1 MGSTKVRNSLLSKK
15 LKRTETRLLIIDD
28 NQLRYN
34 QILNLLLGNDYQV
47 QALLL
52 DDLKSFEKQ
61 LNMPWDAIIFGR
73 AYDLKI
79 EQTLSLI
86 QASEQPH
93 LPVLLLQ
100 PEDYQ
105 PQQYQAYIHKGIY
118 DVVPLEPLDYFYITL
133 IRTLSYSHLLQTEQ
147 RLTSELETIHSH
159 TQTLVNNSHKAVA
172 LFQEGMHVKA
182 NTEYLNLFG
191 FKQEE
196 EIIGLPILDVLQ
208 PNDLNIFKQR
218 FKKISLGQFDQARF
232 EIQSQHA
239 AISGNNALKLE
250 FIPSQEEDAVQLTI
264 DYQLDLQT
272 PANTVF
278 SEKSYGLI
286 TPWQQINRQLSTH
299 PAQANA
305 LVLFRLSQCPERVF
319 QLDWQTP
326 GQYFNQLQSFLK
338 EQAQMPIFN
347 LELGAYLGVLQAE
360 NSTVL
365 NSQLASLQS
374 LQKEHLLPINE
385 LNYSIQFKLSYAQI
399 TEPLDE
405 ASFAKLLDQTN
416 QQELPKA
423 KSEIELVPTI
433 DIISPETTSSSIS
446 LDLSLQNVDAP
457 VQSSL
462 LQQLKQQLARG
473 EIHLKYQ
480 QIYDK
485 HDQETHNYEVTSGF
499 IADEQ
504 WHDLNDLAT
513 LKDDSELSIQLDRW
527 ILVEAS
533 KQLHN
538 FITQYPK
545 AKLIINLNIDIL
557 LKDKSFPELISKL
570 LTIIGSKQ
578 ESPLVL
584 QFSEQAIQ
592 PHLAIVQQQIARLRQ
607 HGAEISIRDFTSSIY
622 SESILQQLDVQYL
635 KLQSKKTELLN
646 SDVGLAQLQEKVL
659 NYLTVK
665 PIGILLADLDDMNLF
680 ANAWNVEARFLQG
693 RYFQKKLDRLT
704 DVQDQ

>member
-61 LNMPWDAIIFGR
+61 LNTPWDAIIFGR

-86 QASEQPH
+86 QASEQPN
-93 LPVLLLQ
+93 LPVLLLK

-105 PQQYQAYIHKGIY
+105 PQQYQAYIQKGIY
-118 DVVPLEPLDYFYITL
+118 DVVPLELLDYFYITL

-147 RLTSELETIHSH
+147 RLINELETIHSH

-191 FKQEE
+191 FKQED

-208 PNDLNIFKQR
+208 PNDLNVFKQR

-264 DYQLDLQT
+264 DYQLDLAT

-278 SEKSYGLI
+278 AEKSYGVQ
-286 TPWQQINRQLSTH
+286 TAWQQINRHLSTY

-305 LVLFRLSQCPERVF
+305 LILFKLNQCPERVF
-319 QLDWQTP
+319 QQDWQTP
-326 GQYFNQLQSFLK
+326 AQYFNQLQSFLK
-338 EQAQMPIFN
+338 EHAQMPIFN
-347 LELGAYLGVLQAE
+347 IELGAYVGVLQAE
-360 NSTVL
+360 NSSVL

-374 LQKEHLLPINE
+374 LEKEHLLTIDE
-385 LNYSIQFKLSYAQI
+385 LNYSVQFKLSYAEI
-399 TEPLDE
+399 SEPLNE
-405 ASFAKLLDQTN
+405 ASFTQLLDRTSL
-416 QQELPKA
+416 QELPKA
-423 KSEIELVPTI
+423 KSEIELAPTI
-433 DIISPETTSSSIS
+433 DIVTPELANSPIS
-446 LDLSLQNVDAP
+446 LDLSLQHVDAP
-457 VQSSL
+457 LQSSV
-462 LQQLKQQLARG
+462 LQQLKQQLARS

-499 IADEQ
+499 ISDEQ
-504 WHDLNDLAT
+504 WYDINDLAE
-513 LKDDSELSIQLDRW
+513 LREDSELAIQLDRW
-527 ILVEAS
+527 ILVEAC

-557 LKDKSFPELISKL
+557 LKDKTFPELISKL
-570 LTIIGSKQ
+570 LTIIGSKL
-578 ESPLVL
+578 ENPLVL
-584 QFSEQAIQ
+584 QFSEQAVQ
-592 PHLAIVQQQIARLRQ
+592 PHLAIAQQHIARLRQ
-607 HGAEISIRDFTSSIY
+607 HGAEISIRDFSSSIY

-646 SDVGLAQLQEKVL
+646 SDDGLTRLQEKVL

-665 PIGILLADLDDMNLF
+665 PVGILLSDLDDMNLF

-693 RYFQKKLDRLT
+693 QYFQKKLDRLT

>member
-61 LNMPWDAIIFGR
+61 LNTPWDAIIFGR

-86 QASEQPH
+86 QASEQPN

-105 PQQYQAYIHKGIY
+105 PQQYQAYIQKGIY

-133 IRTLSYSHLLQTEQ
+133 IRTLSYSQLLQTEQ
-147 RLTSELETIHSH
+147 RLTNELETIHSH

-191 FKQEE
+191 FKQED

-208 PNDLNIFKQR
+208 PNDLNVFKQR

-232 EIQSQHA
+232 EIQSQHS

-264 DYQLDLQT
+264 DYQLDLAT
-272 PANTVF
+272 PANTLF
-278 SEKSYGLI
+278 SEKSDGVQ
-286 TPWQQINRQLSTH
+286 TAWQQINRHLSTY

-305 LVLFRLSQCPERVF
+305 LILFRLNQCPERVF
-319 QLDWQTP
+319 QQDWQTP
-326 GQYFNQLQSFLK
+326 AQYFNQLQSFLK
-338 EQAQMPIFN
+338 EHAQMPIFN
-347 LELGAYLGVLQAE
+347 IELGAYVGVLQAE
-360 NSTVL
+360 NSSVL
-365 NSQLASLQS
+365 NSQLVSLQS
-374 LQKEHLLPINE
+374 LQKEHLLKINE
-385 LNYSIQFKLSYAQI
+385 LNYSVQFKLSYVPI
-399 TEPLDE
+399 TEPLNED
-405 ASFAKLLDQTN
+405 SFTKLLDQTH

-423 KSEIELVPTI
+423 KSEIELAPTI
-433 DIISPETTSSSIS
+433 DIVTAEPANSPIS
-446 LDLSLQNVDAP
+446 LDLSLQHVDAP
-457 VQSSL
+457 LQSSV
-462 LQQLKQQLARG
+462 LQQLRHQLARS

-499 IADEQ
+499 ISDEQ
-504 WHDLNDLAT
+504 WYDINDLAE
-513 LKDDSELSIQLDRW
+513 LREDSELSIQLDRW
-527 ILVEAS
+527 ILVEAC

-570 LTIIGSKQ
+570 LTIIGSKL

-592 PHLAIVQQQIARLRQ
+592 PHLAIAQQHITRLRQ
-607 HGAEISIRDFTSSIY
+607 HGAEISIRDFSSSMY
-622 SESILQQLDVQYL
+622 SESILQQIDVQYL

-646 SDVGLAQLQEKVL
+646 SDDGLVRLQEEVL

-665 PIGILLADLDDMNLF
+665 PVGILLSELNDMNSF

-693 RYFQKKLDRLT
+693 QYFQKKLDRLT

>member
-61 LNMPWDAIIFGR
+61 LNTPWDAIIFGR

-86 QASEQPH
+86 QASEQPN

-105 PQQYQAYIHKGIY
+105 PQQYQAYIQKGIY

-133 IRTLSYSHLLQTEQ
+133 IRTLSYSQLLQTEQ
-147 RLTSELETIHSH
+147 RLTNELETIHSH

-191 FKQEE
+191 FKQED

-208 PNDLNIFKQR
+208 PNDLNVFKQR

-232 EIQSQHA
+232 EIQSQHS

-264 DYQLDLQT
+264 DYQLDLAT
-272 PANTVF
+272 PANTLF
-278 SEKSYGLI
+278 SEKSDGVQ
-286 TPWQQINRQLSTH
+286 TAWQQINRHLSTY

-305 LVLFRLSQCPERVF
+305 LILFRLNQCPERVF
-319 QLDWQTP
+319 QQDWQTP
-326 GQYFNQLQSFLK
+326 AQYFNQLQSFLK
-338 EQAQMPIFN
+338 EHAQIPIFN
-347 LELGAYLGVLQAE
+347 IELGAYVGVLQAE
-360 NSTVL
+360 NSNVL
-365 NSQLASLQS
+365 NSQLVSLQS
-374 LQKEHLLPINE
+374 LQKEHLLKINE
-385 LNYSIQFKLSYAQI
+385 LNYSVQFKLSYAPI
-399 TEPLDE
+399 TEPLNED
-405 ASFAKLLDQTN
+405 SFTKLLDQTH

-423 KSEIELVPTI
+423 KSEIELAPTI
-433 DIISPETTSSSIS
+433 DIVAAEPASSPIS
-446 LDLSLQNVDAP
+446 LDLSLQHVDAP
-457 VQSSL
+457 LQSSV
-462 LQQLKQQLARG
+462 LQQLKQQLARS

-499 IADEQ
+499 ISDEQ
-504 WHDLNDLAT
+504 WYDINDLAE
-513 LKDDSELSIQLDRW
+513 LREDSELSIQLDRW
-527 ILVEAS
+527 ILVEAC

-570 LTIIGSKQ
+570 LTIIGSKL

-592 PHLAIVQQQIARLRQ
+592 PHLAIAQQHIARLRQ
-607 HGAEISIRDFTSSIY
+607 HGAEVSIRDFSSSMY

-646 SDVGLAQLQEKVL
+646 SDDGLTRLQEKVL

-665 PIGILLADLDDMNLF
+665 PVGILLSELNEMNSF

-693 RYFQKKLDRLT
+693 QYFQKKLDRLT

>member
-61 LNMPWDAIIFGR
+61 LNTPWDAIIFGR

-105 PQQYQAYIHKGIY
+105 PQQYQTYIHKGIY

-305 LVLFRLSQCPERVF
+305 LVLFRLSQCPERIF

-347 LELGAYLGVLQAE
+347 LELGAYVGVLQAE

-405 ASFAKLLDQTN
+405 ASFAKLLDQTS

-513 LKDDSELSIQLDRW
+513 LRDDSELSIQLDRW

-533 KQLHN
+533 KQLH
-538 FITQYPK
+538 
-545 AKLIINLNIDIL
+545 
-557 LKDKSFPELISKL
+557 
-570 LTIIGSKQ
+570 
-578 ESPLVL
+578 
-584 QFSEQAIQ
+584 
-592 PHLAIVQQQIARLRQ
+592 
-607 HGAEISIRDFTSSIY
+607 
-622 SESILQQLDVQYL
+622 
-635 KLQSKKTELLN
+635 
-646 SDVGLAQLQEKVL
+646 
-659 NYLTVK
+659 
-665 PIGILLADLDDMNLF
+665 
-680 ANAWNVEARFLQG
+680 
-693 RYFQKKLDRLT
+693 
-704 DVQDQ
+704 

>member
-1 MGSTKVRNSLLSKK
+1 MRNSLLSKK

-61 LNMPWDAIIFGR
+61 LNTPWDAIIFGR

-86 QASEQPH
+86 QASEQPN

-105 PQQYQAYIHKGIY
+105 PQQYQTYIQKGIY

-147 RLTSELETIHSH
+147 RLTNELETIHSH

-191 FKQEE
+191 FKQED
-196 EIIGLPILDVLQ
+196 EILGLPILDVLQ
-208 PNDLNIFKQR
+208 PDDLNVFKQR

-239 AISGNNALKLE
+239 AIAGNNALKLE

-264 DYQLDLQT
+264 DYQLDLKT
-272 PANTVF
+272 PANTLF
-278 SEKSYGLI
+278 SEKSYGVQ
-286 TPWQQINRQLSTH
+286 TPWQQINRQLSTY
-299 PAQANA
+299 PAQVNA
-305 LVLFRLSQCPERVF
+305 LILFKLNQCPERVF
-319 QLDWQTP
+319 QQDWQTP
-326 GQYFNQLQSFLK
+326 AQYFNQLQSFLK
-338 EQAQMPIFN
+338 EHAQMPIFN
-347 LELGAYLGVLQAE
+347 IELGAYVGVLQAE

-365 NSQLASLQS
+365 NSQLTSLQS
-374 LQKEHLLPINE
+374 LQKEHLLKINE
-385 LNYSIQFKLSYAQI
+385 LNYSIQFKLSYAPI
-399 TEPLDE
+399 TEPLNED
-405 ASFAKLLDQTN
+405 SFTSLLAQTS

-423 KSEIELVPTI
+423 QAEIELAPTI
-433 DIISPETTSSSIS
+433 ETIAPEPVKTSIS
-446 LDLSLQNVDAP
+446 LDLSLEQVDTP
-457 VQSSL
+457 LQSSL
-462 LQQLKQQLARG
+462 LQQLKQQLARS

-499 IADEQ
+499 ISDEQ
-504 WHDLNDLAT
+504 WYDINDLAE
-513 LKDDSELSIQLDRW
+513 LREDSELSIQLDRW
-527 ILVEAS
+527 ILVEAC

-570 LTIIGSKQ
+570 LTIIGSKL

-592 PHLAIVQQQIARLRQ
+592 PHLAIAQQHITRLRQ
-607 HGAEISIRDFTSSIY
+607 YGAEISIRDFSSSMY
-622 SESILQQLDVQYL
+622 SESILQQLDIQYL

-646 SDVGLAQLQEKVL
+646 SDDGLARLQEKVL

-665 PIGILLADLDDMNLF
+665 PVGILLSELNDMNSF

-693 RYFQKKLDRLT
+693 QYFQKKLDRLT

>member
-61 LNMPWDAIIFGR
+61 LNTPWDAIIFGR

-86 QASEQPH
+86 QASEQPN

-105 PQQYQAYIHKGIY
+105 PQQYQAYIQKGIY
-118 DVVPLEPLDYFYITL
+118 DVVSLEPLDYFYITL

-147 RLTSELETIHSH
+147 RLTNELETIHSH

-191 FKQEE
+191 FKQED

-208 PNDLNIFKQR
+208 PNDLNVFKQR

-239 AISGNNALKLE
+239 AIAGNNALKLE

-264 DYQLDLQT
+264 DYQLDLKT
-272 PANTVF
+272 PANTLF
-278 SEKSYGLI
+278 SEKSYGVQ
-286 TPWQQINRQLSTH
+286 TPWQQINRQLSTY

-305 LVLFRLSQCPERVF
+305 LILFKLNQCPERVF
-319 QLDWQTP
+319 QQDWQTP
-326 GQYFNQLQSFLK
+326 AQYFNQLHSFLK
-338 EQAQMPIFN
+338 EHAQMPIFN
-347 LELGAYLGVLQAE
+347 IELGAYVGVLQAE

-365 NSQLASLQS
+365 NSQLTSLQS
-374 LQKEHLLPINE
+374 LQKEHLLKINE
-385 LNYSIQFKLSYAQI
+385 LNYSIQFKLSYAPI
-399 TEPLDE
+399 TEPLNED
-405 ASFAKLLDQTN
+405 SFTSLLDQTS
-416 QQELPKA
+416 QQALPKA
-423 KSEIELVPTI
+423 QAEIELAPTV
-433 DIISPETTSSSIS
+433 DIIAPEPVKSSIS
-446 LDLSLQNVDAP
+446 LDLSLEQVDAP
-457 VQSSL
+457 LQSSL
-462 LQQLKQQLARG
+462 LQQLKQQLARS

-499 IADEQ
+499 ISDDQ
-504 WHDLNDLAT
+504 WYDINDLAD
-513 LKDDSELSIQLDRW
+513 LREDSELSIQLDRW
-527 ILVEAS
+527 ILVEAC

-570 LTIIGSKQ
+570 LTIIGSKL
-578 ESPLVL
+578 ESP
-584 QFSEQAIQ
+584 
-592 PHLAIVQQQIARLRQ
+592 
-607 HGAEISIRDFTSSIY
+607 
-622 SESILQQLDVQYL
+622 
-635 KLQSKKTELLN
+635 
-646 SDVGLAQLQEKVL
+646 
-659 NYLTVK
+659 
-665 PIGILLADLDDMNLF
+665 
-680 ANAWNVEARFLQG
+680 
-693 RYFQKKLDRLT
+693 
-704 DVQDQ
+704 

>member
-1 MGSTKVRNSLLSKK
+1 MRNSLLSKK

-61 LNMPWDAIIFGR
+61 LNTPWDAIIFGR

-105 PQQYQAYIHKGIY
+105 PQQYQTYIHKGIY

-264 DYQLDLQT
+264 DYQPDLQT

-286 TPWQQINRQLSTH
+286 TPWQQINRQLSSH

-347 LELGAYLGVLQAE
+347 LELGAYIGVLQAE

-374 LQKEHLLPINE
+374 LQKEYLLPINE

-399 TEPLDE
+399 TEPLNE
-405 ASFAKLLDQTN
+405 ASFAKLLDQTS

-423 KSEIELVPTI
+423 KSEIELAPTI
-433 DIISPETTSSSIS
+433 NFISSIS

-462 LQQLKQQLARG
+462 LQQLKQQLALG

-504 WHDLNDLAT
+504 WHDLNDLAA
-513 LKDDSELSIQLDRW
+513 LRDDSELSIQLDRW

-584 QFSEQAIQ
+584 QFPEQAIQ

-646 SDVGLAQLQEKVL
+646 SDAGLAQLQEKVL

-665 PIGILLADLDDMNLF
+665 PVGILLADLNDMNLF

-693 RYFQKKLDRLT
+693 RYFQNKLDRLT

>member
-61 LNMPWDAIIFGR
+61 LNTPWDAIIFGR
-73 AYDLKI
+73 AYDLKF

-86 QASEQPH
+86 QASEQPN

-105 PQQYQAYIHKGIY
+105 PQQYQAYIQKGIY

-133 IRTLSYSHLLQTEQ
+133 IRTLSYSQLLQTEQ
-147 RLTSELETIHSH
+147 RLTNELETIHSH

-191 FKQEE
+191 FKEE
-196 EIIGLPILDVLQ
+196 DEIIGLPILDVLQ
-208 PNDLNIFKQR
+208 PNDLNVFKQR

-232 EIQSQHA
+232 EIQSQHT

-264 DYQLDLQT
+264 DYQLDLT
-272 PANTVF
+272 TSANTLF
-278 SEKSYGLI
+278 SEKSDGVQ
-286 TPWQQINRQLSTH
+286 TAWQQINRHLSTY

-305 LVLFRLSQCPERVF
+305 LILFRLNQCPERVF
-319 QLDWQTP
+319 QQDWQTP
-326 GQYFNQLQSFLK
+326 AQYFNQLQSFLK
-338 EQAQMPIFN
+338 EHAQMPIFN
-347 LELGAYLGVLQAE
+347 IELGAYVGVLQAE
-360 NSTVL
+360 NSSVL
-365 NSQLASLQS
+365 NSQLVSLQS
-374 LQKEHLLPINE
+374 LQKEHLLKINE
-385 LNYSIQFKLSYAQI
+385 LNYSVQFKLSYVPI
-399 TEPLDE
+399 TEPLNED
-405 ASFAKLLDQTN
+405 SFTKLLDQTH
-416 QQELPKA
+416 QQELPQA
-423 KSEIELVPTI
+423 KSEIELAPTI
-433 DIISPETTSSSIS
+433 DIVAAEPASSPIS
-446 LDLSLQNVDAP
+446 LDLSLQHVDAP
-457 VQSSL
+457 LQSSV
-462 LQQLKQQLARG
+462 LQQLKQQLARS

-499 IADEQ
+499 ISDEQ
-504 WHDLNDLAT
+504 WYDINDLAE
-513 LKDDSELSIQLDRW
+513 LREDSELSIQLDRW
-527 ILVEAS
+527 ILVEAC

-557 LKDKSFPELISKL
+557 LKDKTFPELISKL
-570 LTIIGSKQ
+570 LTIIGSKL

-592 PHLAIVQQQIARLRQ
+592 PHLAIAQQHITRLRQ
-607 HGAEISIRDFTSSIY
+607 HGAEISIRDFSSSMY
-622 SESILQQLDVQYL
+622 NESILQQLDVQYL

-646 SDVGLAQLQEKVL
+646 SDDGLVRLQEKVL

-665 PIGILLADLDDMNLF
+665 PVGILLSELNDMNSF

-693 RYFQKKLDRLT
+693 QYFQKKLDRLT

>member
-1 MGSTKVRNSLLSKK
+1 MRNSLLSKK

-61 LNMPWDAIIFGR
+61 LNTPWDAIIFGR

-86 QASEQPH
+86 QASEQPN

-105 PQQYQAYIHKGIY
+105 PQQYQAYIQKGIY

-147 RLTSELETIHSH
+147 RLTNELETIHSH

-191 FKQEE
+191 FKQED

-208 PNDLNIFKQR
+208 PDDLNVFKQR

-239 AISGNNALKLE
+239 AIAGNNALKLE

-264 DYQLDLQT
+264 DYQLDLKT
-272 PANTVF
+272 PANTLF
-278 SEKSYGLI
+278 AEKSYGVQ
-286 TPWQQINRQLSTH
+286 TPWQQINRQLSTY

-305 LVLFRLSQCPERVF
+305 LILFKLNQCPERVF
-319 QLDWQTP
+319 QQDWQTP
-326 GQYFNQLQSFLK
+326 AQYFNQLHSFLK
-338 EQAQMPIFN
+338 EHAQMPIFN
-347 LELGAYLGVLQAE
+347 IELGAYVGVLQAE

-365 NSQLASLQS
+365 NSQLTSLQS
-374 LQKEHLLPINE
+374 LQKEHLLKINE
-385 LNYSIQFKLSYAQI
+385 LNYSIQFKLSYAPI
-399 TEPLDE
+399 TEPLNED
-405 ASFAKLLDQTN
+405 SFSSLLAQTS

-423 KSEIELVPTI
+423 QAEIELAPTI
-433 DIISPETTSSSIS
+433 DIIAPEPVKSSIS
-446 LDLSLQNVDAP
+446 LDLSLEQVDAP
-457 VQSSL
+457 LQSSL
-462 LQQLKQQLARG
+462 LQQLKQQLARS

-499 IADEQ
+499 ISDDQ
-504 WHDLNDLAT
+504 WYDINDLT
-513 LKDDSELSIQLDRW
+513 ELREDSELSIQLDRW
-527 ILVEAS
+527 ILVEAC

-570 LTIIGSKQ
+570 LTIIGSKL

-592 PHLAIVQQQIARLRQ
+592 PHLAIAQQHIARLRQ
-607 HGAEISIRDFTSSIY
+607 HGAEISIRDFSSSMY

-646 SDVGLAQLQEKVL
+646 SDDGLTRLQEKVL

-665 PIGILLADLDDMNLF
+665 PVGILLSELNDMNSF

-693 RYFQKKLDRLT
+693 QYFQKKLDRLT

>member
-61 LNMPWDAIIFGR
+61 LNTPWDAIIFGR

-79 EQTLSLI
+79 EQTLSLV
-86 QASEQPH
+86 QASEQPN

-105 PQQYQAYIHKGIY
+105 PQQYQAYIQKGIY

-147 RLTSELETIHSH
+147 RLTNELETIHSH

-208 PNDLNIFKQR
+208 PNDLNVFKQR

-232 EIQSQHA
+232 EILSQHA
-239 AISGNNALKLE
+239 AIAGNNALKLE

-264 DYQLDLQT
+264 DYQLDLKT
-272 PANTVF
+272 PANTLF
-278 SEKSYGLI
+278 SEKSYGVN
-286 TPWQQINRQLSTH
+286 TPWQQINRQLSSY

-305 LVLFRLSQCPERVF
+305 LILFRLNQCPERVF
-319 QLDWQTP
+319 QQDWQTP
-326 GQYFNQLQSFLK
+326 AQYFNQLISFLK
-338 EQAQMPIFN
+338 EHAQMPIFN
-347 LELGAYLGVLQAE
+347 IELGAYVGILQAE

-365 NSQLASLQS
+365 NAQLASLQS
-374 LQKEHLLPINE
+374 LQKEHLLKINE
-385 LNYSIQFKLSYAQI
+385 LNYSIQFKLSYAPI
-399 TEPLDE
+399 TESLNED
-405 ASFAKLLDQTN
+405 SFAKLLNQTS

-423 KSEIELVPTI
+423 KSEIELAPTI
-433 DIISPETTSSSIS
+433 DIIAPEPVKSSIS
-446 LDLSLQNVDAP
+446 LDLSLEQVDAP
-457 VQSSL
+457 LPSSL
-462 LQQLKQQLARG
+462 IQQLKQRLARS

-499 IADEQ
+499 ISDEQ
-504 WHDLNDLAT
+504 WYDINDLT
-513 LKDDSELSIQLDRW
+513 ELREDSELSIQLDRW
-527 ILVEAS
+527 ILVEAC

-557 LKDKSFPELISKL
+557 LKDKSLPELISKL
-570 LTIIGSKQ
+570 LTIIGSKL

-584 QFSEQAIQ
+584 QFSEQAVQ
-592 PHLAIVQQQIARLRQ
+592 PHLATVQQHIARLRQ
-607 HGAEISIRDFTSSIY
+607 HGAEISIRDFNSSTY

-635 KLQSKKTELLN
+635 KLQSKETELLK
-646 SDVGLAQLQEKVL
+646 SDEGLARLQEKVL

-665 PIGILLADLDDMNLF
+665 PVGILLSDLDDMNLF
-680 ANAWNVEARFLQG
+680 ANAWNVETRFLQG

>member
-61 LNMPWDAIIFGR
+61 LNTPWDAIIFGR

-105 PQQYQAYIHKGIY
+105 PQQYQTYIHKGIY

-305 LVLFRLSQCPERVF
+305 LVLFKLSQCPERIF

-405 ASFAKLLDQTN
+405 AGFAKLLDQTN

-433 DIISPETTSSSIS
+433 DIISPEPTSSSIS

-462 LQQLKQQLARG
+462 LQQLKQQLARS

-504 WHDLNDLAT
+504 WHDLNDLAA
-513 LKDDSELSIQLDRW
+513 LRDDSELSIQLDRW

-592 PHLAIVQQQIARLRQ
+592 PHLTIVQQQIARLRQ

-646 SDVGLAQLQEKVL
+646 SDAGLAQLQEKVL

-665 PIGILLADLDDMNLF
+665 PVGILLADLNDMNLF

>member
-61 LNMPWDAIIFGR
+61 LNTPWDAIIFGR

-86 QASEQPH
+86 QASEQPN

-105 PQQYQAYIHKGIY
+105 SQQYQTYIQKGIY

-133 IRTLSYSHLLQTEQ
+133 IRTLSYSQLLQTEQ
-147 RLTSELETIHSH
+147 RLTNELETIHSH

-208 PNDLNIFKQR
+208 PNDLNVFKQR

-232 EIQSQHA
+232 EILSQHT
-239 AISGNNALKLE
+239 AIAGNNALKLE

-264 DYQLDLQT
+264 DYQLDLKT
-272 PANTVF
+272 PANTLF
-278 SEKSYGLI
+278 SEKSYGVN
-286 TPWQQINRQLSTH
+286 TPWQQINRQLSSY

-305 LVLFRLSQCPERVF
+305 LILFRLNQCPERVF
-319 QLDWQTP
+319 QQDWQTP
-326 GQYFNQLQSFLK
+326 AQYFNQLISFLK
-338 EQAQMPIFN
+338 EHAQMPIFN
-347 LELGAYLGVLQAE
+347 IELGAYVGILQAE

-365 NSQLASLQS
+365 NAQLASLQS
-374 LQKEHLLPINE
+374 LQKEHLLKINE
-385 LNYSIQFKLSYAQI
+385 LNYSIQFKLSYAPI
-399 TEPLDE
+399 TESLNED
-405 ASFAKLLDQTN
+405 SFAKLLNQTS

-423 KSEIELVPTI
+423 KSEIELAPTI
-433 DIISPETTSSSIS
+433 DIIAPEPVKSPIS
-446 LDLSLQNVDAP
+446 LDLSLEQVDAP
-457 VQSSL
+457 LPSSL
-462 LQQLKQQLARG
+462 LQQLKQRLARS

-499 IADEQ
+499 ISDDQ
-504 WHDLNDLAT
+504 WYDINDLAE
-513 LKDDSELSIQLDRW
+513 LREDSELSIQLDRW
-527 ILVEAS
+527 ILVEAC

-557 LKDKSFPELISKL
+557 LKDKSLPELISKL
-570 LTIIGSKQ
+570 LTIIGSKL

-584 QFSEQAIQ
+584 QFSEQAVQ
-592 PHLAIVQQQIARLRQ
+592 PHLATVQQHIARLRQ
-607 HGAEISIRDFTSSIY
+607 HGAEISIRDFNSSTY

-635 KLQSKKTELLN
+635 KLQSKETELLK
-646 SDVGLAQLQEKVL
+646 SDEGLARLQEKVL

-665 PIGILLADLDDMNLF
+665 PVGILLSDLDDMNLF
-680 ANAWNVEARFLQG
+680 ANAWNVETRFLQG

>member
-1 MGSTKVRNSLLSKK
+1 MRNSLLSKK

-61 LNMPWDAIIFGR
+61 LNTPWDAIIFGR

-86 QASEQPH
+86 QASEQPN

-100 PEDYQ
+100 PDDYQ
-105 PQQYQAYIHKGIY
+105 PQQYQAYIQKGIY

-147 RLTSELETIHSH
+147 RLTNELETIHSH

-191 FKQEE
+191 FKQED
-196 EIIGLPILDVLQ
+196 EILGLPILDVLQ
-208 PNDLNIFKQR
+208 PDDLNVFKQR

-239 AISGNNALKLE
+239 AIAGNNALKLE

-264 DYQLDLQT
+264 DYQLDLKT
-272 PANTVF
+272 PANTLF
-278 SEKSYGLI
+278 SEKSYGVQ
-286 TPWQQINRQLSTH
+286 TPWQQINRQLSTY
-299 PAQANA
+299 PAQVNA
-305 LVLFRLSQCPERVF
+305 LILFKLNQCPERVF
-319 QLDWQTP
+319 QQDWQTP
-326 GQYFNQLQSFLK
+326 AQYFNQLQSFLK
-338 EQAQMPIFN
+338 EHAQMPIFN
-347 LELGAYLGVLQAE
+347 IELGAYVGILQAE

-365 NSQLASLQS
+365 NSRLTSLQS
-374 LQKEHLLPINE
+374 LQKEHLLKINE
-385 LNYSIQFKLSYAQI
+385 LNYSIQFKLSYAPI
-399 TEPLDE
+399 TEPLNED
-405 ASFAKLLDQTN
+405 SFSSLLAQTN

-423 KSEIELVPTI
+423 QAEIELAPTI
-433 DIISPETTSSSIS
+433 DIIAPEPVKSSIS
-446 LDLSLQNVDAP
+446 LDLSLEQVDAP
-457 VQSSL
+457 MQSSL
-462 LQQLKQQLARG
+462 LQQLKQQLARS

-499 IADEQ
+499 ISDEQ
-504 WHDLNDLAT
+504 WHDINDLAE
-513 LKDDSELSIQLDRW
+513 LREDSELSIQLDRW
-527 ILVEAS
+527 ILVEAC

-570 LTIIGSKQ
+570 LTIIGSKL

-592 PHLAIVQQQIARLRQ
+592 PHLAIAQQHIARLRQ
-607 HGAEISIRDFTSSIY
+607 HGAEISIRDFSSSMY

-646 SDVGLAQLQEKVL
+646 SDDGLTRLQEKVL

-665 PIGILLADLDDMNLF
+665 PVGILLSDLDDMNLF
-680 ANAWNVEARFLQG
+680 ANAWNVETRFLQG
-693 RYFQKKLDRLT
+693 QYFQKKLDRLT

>member
-61 LNMPWDAIIFGR
+61 LNTPWDAIIFGR

-105 PQQYQAYIHKGIY
+105 PQQYQTYIHKGIY

-208 PNDLNIFKQR
+208 PNDLSIFKQR

-286 TPWQQINRQLSTH
+286 TPWQQINRQLSSH

-326 GQYFNQLQSFLK
+326 GQYFNQLQRFLK

-365 NSQLASLQS
+365 NSQLTSLQS

-385 LNYSIQFKLSYAQI
+385 LNYSVQFKLSYAQI

-405 ASFAKLLDQTN
+405 ASFAKLLDQTS

-423 KSEIELVPTI
+423 KSEIELAPTI
-433 DIISPETTSSSIS
+433 DIISPEPANSSIS

-513 LKDDSELSIQLDRW
+513 LRDDSELSIQLDRW

-592 PHLAIVQQQIARLRQ
+592 PHLTIVQQLIARLRQ

-622 SESILQQLDVQYL
+622 SESMLQQLDVQYL

-646 SDVGLAQLQEKVL
+646 SDAGLAQLQEKVL

-665 PIGILLADLDDMNLF
+665 PVGILLADLNDMNLF

>member
-1 MGSTKVRNSLLSKK
+1 MRNSLLSKK

-61 LNMPWDAIIFGR
+61 LNTPWDAIIFGR

-105 PQQYQAYIHKGIY
+105 PQQYQTYIHKGIY

-208 PNDLNIFKQR
+208 PHDLNIFKQR

-272 PANTVF
+272 SANTVF

-305 LVLFRLSQCPERVF
+305 LVLFRLSQCPERIF

-405 ASFAKLLDQTN
+405 ASFAKLLDQTS

-592 PHLAIVQQQIARLRQ
+592 PHLTIVQQHIARLRQ

-646 SDVGLAQLQEKVL
+646 SDAGLAQLQEKVL

-665 PIGILLADLDDMNLF
+665 PVGILLADLDDMNLF

>member
-61 LNMPWDAIIFGR
+61 LNTPWDAIIFGR

-86 QASEQPH
+86 QVSEQPN

-105 PQQYQAYIHKGIY
+105 PQQYQAYIQKGIY

-133 IRTLSYSHLLQTEQ
+133 IRTLSYSQLLQTEQ
-147 RLTSELETIHSH
+147 RLTNELETIHSH

-191 FKQEE
+191 FKLEN

-208 PNDLNIFKQR
+208 PNDLNVFKQR

-232 EIQSQHA
+232 EIQSQHS

-264 DYQLDLQT
+264 DYQLDLAT
-272 PANTVF
+272 PANTLF
-278 SEKSYGLI
+278 SEKSDGVQ
-286 TPWQQINRQLSTH
+286 TAWQQINRHLSTY
-299 PAQANA
+299 PAQANG
-305 LVLFRLSQCPERVF
+305 LILFRLNQCPERVF
-319 QLDWQTP
+319 QQDWQTP
-326 GQYFNQLQSFLK
+326 AQYFNQLQSFLK
-338 EQAQMPIFN
+338 EHAQMPIFN
-347 LELGAYLGVLQAE
+347 IELGAYVGVLQAE
-360 NSTVL
+360 NSSVL
-365 NSQLASLQS
+365 NSQLVNLQS
-374 LQKEHLLPINE
+374 LQKEHLLKINE
-385 LNYSIQFKLSYAQI
+385 LNYSVQFKLSYVPI
-399 TEPLDE
+399 TEPLNED
-405 ASFAKLLDQTN
+405 SFTKLLDQTH

-423 KSEIELVPTI
+423 KSEIELAPTI
-433 DIISPETTSSSIS
+433 DIVTAEPANSPIS
-446 LDLSLQNVDAP
+446 LDLSLQHVDAP
-457 VQSSL
+457 MQSSV
-462 LQQLKQQLARG
+462 LQQLKQQLARS

-499 IADEQ
+499 ISDQQ
-504 WHDLNDLAT
+504 WYDINDLAE
-513 LKDDSELSIQLDRW
+513 LREDGELSIQLDRW
-527 ILVEAS
+527 ILVEAC

-570 LTIIGSKQ
+570 LTIIGSKL

-592 PHLAIVQQQIARLRQ
+592 PHLAIAQQHIARLRQ
-607 HGAEISIRDFTSSIY
+607 HGAEISIRDFSSSMY

-646 SDVGLAQLQEKVL
+646 SDDGLVRLQEKVL

-665 PIGILLADLDDMNLF
+665 PVGILLSELNDMNSF

-693 RYFQKKLDRLT
+693 QYFQKKLDRLT

>member
-61 LNMPWDAIIFGR
+61 LNTPWDAIIFGR

-86 QASEQPH
+86 QASEQPN

-100 PEDYQ
+100 PDDYQ
-105 PQQYQAYIHKGIY
+105 PQQYQAYIQKGIY

-147 RLTSELETIHSH
+147 RLTNELETIHSH
-159 TQTLVNNSHKAVA
+159 TQTLVNSSHKAVA

-191 FKQEE
+191 FKQED

-208 PNDLNIFKQR
+208 PDDLNVFKQR

-239 AISGNNALKLE
+239 AIAGNNALKLE

-264 DYQLDLQT
+264 DYQLDLAT
-272 PANTVF
+272 PANTLF
-278 SEKSYGLI
+278 SEKSYGVQA
-286 TPWQQINRQLSTH
+286 PWQQINRQLSTYR
-299 PAQANA
+299 AQANA
-305 LVLFRLSQCPERVF
+305 LILFKLNQCPERVF
-319 QLDWQTP
+319 QQDWQTP
-326 GQYFNQLQSFLK
+326 AQYFNQLHSFLK
-338 EQAQMPIFN
+338 EHAQMPIFN
-347 LELGAYLGVLQAE
+347 IELGAYVGVLQAE

-365 NSQLASLQS
+365 NSQLTSLQS
-374 LQKEHLLPINE
+374 LQKEHLLKINE
-385 LNYSIQFKLSYAQI
+385 LNYSIQFKLSYAPI
-399 TEPLDE
+399 TESLNED
-405 ASFAKLLDQTN
+405 SFTSLLDQTN

-423 KSEIELVPTI
+423 QAEIELAPTI
-433 DIISPETTSSSIS
+433 DIISPEPVKPSIS
-446 LDLSLQNVDAP
+446 LDLSLEQVDAP
-457 VQSSL
+457 LQSSL
-462 LQQLKQQLARG
+462 LQQLKQQLARS

-499 IADEQ
+499 ISDEL
-504 WHDLNDLAT
+504 WHDINDLAE
-513 LKDDSELSIQLDRW
+513 LREDSELSIQLDRW
-527 ILVEAS
+527 ILVEAC

-570 LTIIGSKQ
+570 LTIIGSKL

-592 PHLAIVQQQIARLRQ
+592 PHLAIAQQHIAHLRQ
-607 HGAEISIRDFTSSIY
+607 HGAEISIRDFSSSMY

-646 SDVGLAQLQEKVL
+646 SDDGLVRLQEKVL
-659 NYLTVK
+659 NYLAVK
-665 PIGILLADLDDMNLF
+665 PVGILLSELNDMNSF
-680 ANAWNVEARFLQG
+680 ANAWNVETRFLQG
-693 RYFQKKLDRLT
+693 QYFQKKLDRLT

>member
-1 MGSTKVRNSLLSKK
+1 MRNSLLSKK

-61 LNMPWDAIIFGR
+61 LNTPWDAIIFGR

-86 QASEQPH
+86 QASEQPN

-105 PQQYQAYIHKGIY
+105 PQQYQAYIQKGIY

-133 IRTLSYSHLLQTEQ
+133 IRTLSYSQLLQTEQ
-147 RLTSELETIHSH
+147 RLANELETIHSH

-191 FKQEE
+191 FKQED

-208 PNDLNIFKQR
+208 PNDLNVFKQR
-218 FKKISLGQFDQARF
+218 FKKISLGQFDQACF

-264 DYQLDLQT
+264 DYQLDLAT
-272 PANTVF
+272 PANTLF
-278 SEKSYGLI
+278 SEKSDGVQ
-286 TPWQQINRQLSTH
+286 TAWQQINRHLSTY

-305 LVLFRLSQCPERVF
+305 LILFRLNQCPERVF
-319 QLDWQTP
+319 QQDWQTP
-326 GQYFNQLQSFLK
+326 AQYFNQLQSFLK
-338 EQAQMPIFN
+338 EHAQIPIFN
-347 LELGAYLGVLQAE
+347 LELGAYVGVLQAE
-360 NSTVL
+360 NSSVL
-365 NSQLASLQS
+365 NSQLVSLQS
-374 LQKEHLLPINE
+374 LQKEHLLKINE
-385 LNYSIQFKLSYAQI
+385 FNYSVQFKLSYAPI
-399 TEPLDE
+399 TEPLNED
-405 ASFAKLLDQTN
+405 SFTKLLDQTH

-423 KSEIELVPTI
+423 KSEIELAPTI
-433 DIISPETTSSSIS
+433 DIVAAEPASSPIS
-446 LDLSLQNVDAP
+446 LDLSLQHVDAP
-457 VQSSL
+457 LQSSV
-462 LQQLKQQLARG
+462 LQQLKQQLARS

-499 IADEQ
+499 ISDEQ
-504 WHDLNDLAT
+504 WYDINDLAE
-513 LKDDSELSIQLDRW
+513 LREDSELSIQLDRW
-527 ILVEAS
+527 ILVEAC

-570 LTIIGSKQ
+570 LTIIGSKL

-592 PHLAIVQQQIARLRQ
+592 PHLAIAQQHITRLRQ
-607 HGAEISIRDFTSSIY
+607 HGAEISIRDFSSSMY

-646 SDVGLAQLQEKVL
+646 SDDGLVRLQEKVL

-665 PIGILLADLDDMNLF
+665 PVGILLSELNDMNSF

-693 RYFQKKLDRLT
+693 QYFQKKLDRLT

>member
-61 LNMPWDAIIFGR
+61 LNTPWDAIIFGR

-305 LVLFRLSQCPERVF
+305 LVLFRLSQCPERIF

-513 LKDDSELSIQLDRW
+513 LKEDSELSIQLDRW

-592 PHLAIVQQQIARLRQ
+592 PHLTIVQQQIARLRQ

-646 SDVGLAQLQEKVL
+646 SDAGLAQLQEKVL

-665 PIGILLADLDDMNLF
+665 PVGILLADLNDMNLF

>member
-61 LNMPWDAIIFGR
+61 LNTPWDAIIFGR

-86 QASEQPH
+86 QASEQPN

-100 PEDYQ
+100 PDDYQ
-105 PQQYQAYIHKGIY
+105 PQQYQAYIQKGIY

-147 RLTSELETIHSH
+147 RLTNELETIHSH
-159 TQTLVNNSHKAVA
+159 TQTLVNSSHKAVA

-191 FKQEE
+191 FKQED

-208 PNDLNIFKQR
+208 PDDLNVFKQR

-239 AISGNNALKLE
+239 AIAGNNALKLE

-264 DYQLDLQT
+264 DYQLDLAT
-272 PANTVF
+272 PANTLF
-278 SEKSYGLI
+278 SEKSYGVQA
-286 TPWQQINRQLSTH
+286 PWQQINRQLSTYR
-299 PAQANA
+299 AQANA
-305 LVLFRLSQCPERVF
+305 LILFKLNQCPERVF
-319 QLDWQTP
+319 QQDWQTP
-326 GQYFNQLQSFLK
+326 AQYFNQLHSFLK
-338 EQAQMPIFN
+338 EHAQMPIFN
-347 LELGAYLGVLQAE
+347 IELGAYVGVLQAE

-365 NSQLASLQS
+365 NSQLTSLQS
-374 LQKEHLLPINE
+374 LQKEHLLKINE
-385 LNYSIQFKLSYAQI
+385 LNYSIQFKLSYVPI
-399 TEPLDE
+399 TEPVNED
-405 ASFAKLLDQTN
+405 SFTSLLAQTS

-423 KSEIELVPTI
+423 QAEIELAPTI
-433 DIISPETTSSSIS
+433 DIISPEPVKPSIS
-446 LDLSLQNVDAP
+446 LDLSLEQVDAP
-457 VQSSL
+457 LQSSL
-462 LQQLKQQLARG
+462 LQQLKQQLARS

-499 IADEQ
+499 ISDEQ
-504 WHDLNDLAT
+504 WYDINDLAE
-513 LKDDSELSIQLDRW
+513 LREDSELSIQLDRW
-527 ILVEAS
+527 ILVEAC

-570 LTIIGSKQ
+570 LTIIGSKL

-592 PHLAIVQQQIARLRQ
+592 PHLAIAQQHIAHLRQ
-607 HGAEISIRDFTSSIY
+607 HGAEISIRDFSSSMY

-646 SDVGLAQLQEKVL
+646 SDDGLVRLQEKVL
-659 NYLTVK
+659 NYLAVK
-665 PIGILLADLDDMNLF
+665 PVGILLSELNDMNSF
-680 ANAWNVEARFLQG
+680 ANAWNVETRFLQG
-693 RYFQKKLDRLT
+693 QYFQKKLDRLT

>member
-61 LNMPWDAIIFGR
+61 LNTPWDAIIFGR

-385 LNYSIQFKLSYAQI
+385 LNYSIQFKLSYAKI

-405 ASFAKLLDQTN
+405 ASFAKLLDQTS

-592 PHLAIVQQQIARLRQ
+592 PHLAIVQQHIARLRQ

-646 SDVGLAQLQEKVL
+646 SDAGLAQLQEKVL

-665 PIGILLADLDDMNLF
+665 PAGILIADLNDMNLF

>member
-61 LNMPWDAIIFGR
+61 LNTPWDAIIFGR

-278 SEKSYGLI
+278 PEKSYGLI

-305 LVLFRLSQCPERVF
+305 LVLFRLSQCPERIF

-326 GQYFNQLQSFLK
+326 GQYFNRLQSFLK

-433 DIISPETTSSSIS
+433 DIITPEPTSSSIS

-462 LQQLKQQLARG
+462 LQQLKQQLTRG

-592 PHLAIVQQQIARLRQ
+592 PHLTIVQQQIARLRQ

-646 SDVGLAQLQEKVL
+646 SDAGLAQLQEKVL

-665 PIGILLADLDDMNLF
+665 PVGILLADLDDMNLF

>member
-61 LNMPWDAIIFGR
+61 LNTPWDAIIFGR

-272 PANTVF
+272 PANTIF

-286 TPWQQINRQLSTH
+286 TLWQQINRQLSTH

-405 ASFAKLLDQTN
+405 ASFGKLLDQTN

-423 KSEIELVPTI
+423 KSEIELAPTI
-433 DIISPETTSSSIS
+433 DIISPEPTSSSIS

-513 LKDDSELSIQLDRW
+513 LRDDSELSIQLDRW

-592 PHLAIVQQQIARLRQ
+592 PHLTIVQQQIARLRQ

-635 KLQSKKTELLN
+635 KLPSKKTELLN
-646 SDVGLAQLQEKVL
+646 SDAGLAQLQEKVL

-665 PIGILLADLDDMNLF
+665 PVGILLTDLDDMNLF

>member
-79 EQTLSLI
+79 EQTISLI
-86 QASEQPH
+86 QASEQPN

-105 PQQYQAYIHKGIY
+105 PQQYQAYIQKGIY

-133 IRTLSYSHLLQTEQ
+133 LRTLSYSQLLQTEQ
-147 RLTSELETIHSH
+147 RLTNELETIHSH

-182 NTEYLNLFG
+182 NTEYLHLFG
-191 FKQEE
+191 FKQED

-208 PNDLNIFKQR
+208 PNDLNVFKQR

-264 DYQLDLQT
+264 DYQLDLAT

-278 SEKSYGLI
+278 AEKSYGVQ
-286 TPWQQINRQLSTH
+286 TAWQQINRHLSTY

-305 LVLFRLSQCPERVF
+305 LILFKLNQCPERVF
-319 QLDWQTP
+319 QQDWQTP
-326 GQYFNQLQSFLK
+326 AQYFNQLQSFLK
-338 EQAQMPIFN
+338 EHAQMPIFN
-347 LELGAYLGVLQAE
+347 IELGAYVGVLQAE

-365 NSQLASLQS
+365 NSQLTSLQS
-374 LQKEHLLPINE
+374 LQKEHLLKINE
-385 LNYSIQFKLSYAQI
+385 LNYSIQFKLSYAPI
-399 TEPLDE
+399 TEPLNED
-405 ASFAKLLDQTN
+405 SFTKLLDRTSL
-416 QQELPKA
+416 QELPKA
-423 KSEIELVPTI
+423 KSEIELAPTI
-433 DIISPETTSSSIS
+433 DIIAPEPANSPIS
-446 LDLSLQNVDAP
+446 LDLSLQHVDDP
-457 VQSSL
+457 LQSSV
-462 LQQLKQQLARG
+462 LQQLKQQLARS

-499 IADEQ
+499 ISDEQ
-504 WHDLNDLAT
+504 WYDINDLAE
-513 LKDDSELSIQLDRW
+513 LREDSELAIQLDRW
-527 ILVEAS
+527 ILVEAC

-570 LTIIGSKQ
+570 LTIIGSKL

-592 PHLAIVQQQIARLRQ
+592 PHLAIAQQHIARLRQ
-607 HGAEISIRDFTSSIY
+607 HGAEISIRDFSSSMY

-635 KLQSKKTELLN
+635 KLQLKKTELLN
-646 SDVGLAQLQEKVL
+646 SDDGLARLQEKVL

-665 PIGILLADLDDMNLF
+665 PVGILLSELNDMNSF

-693 RYFQKKLDRLT
+693 QYFQKKLDRLT

>member
-61 LNMPWDAIIFGR
+61 LNTPWDAIIFGR

-86 QASEQPH
+86 QASEQPN

-100 PEDYQ
+100 PDDYQ
-105 PQQYQAYIHKGIY
+105 PQQYQAYIQKGIY

-147 RLTSELETIHSH
+147 RLTNELETIHSH

-191 FKQEE
+191 FKQED

-208 PNDLNIFKQR
+208 PDDLNVFKQR

-232 EIQSQHA
+232 EIQSQHS
-239 AISGNNALKLE
+239 AIAGNNALKLE

-264 DYQLDLQT
+264 DYQLDLAT
-272 PANTVF
+272 PANTLF
-278 SEKSYGLI
+278 SEKSYGVQ
-286 TPWQQINRQLSTH
+286 TPWQQINRQLSTY

-305 LVLFRLSQCPERVF
+305 LILFKLNQCPERVF
-319 QLDWQTP
+319 QQDWQTP
-326 GQYFNQLQSFLK
+326 AQYFNQLHSFLK
-338 EQAQMPIFN
+338 EHAQMPIFN
-347 LELGAYLGVLQAE
+347 IELGAYVGVLQAE

-365 NSQLASLQS
+365 NSQLTSLKS
-374 LQKEHLLPINE
+374 LQKEHLLKINE
-385 LNYSIQFKLSYAQI
+385 LNYSIQFKLSYAPI
-399 TEPLDE
+399 TEPLNED
-405 ASFAKLLDQTN
+405 SFSSLLAQTS

-423 KSEIELVPTI
+423 QAEIELAPTI
-433 DIISPETTSSSIS
+433 DIIAPEPVKSSIS
-446 LDLSLQNVDAP
+446 LDLSLEQVDTP
-457 VQSSL
+457 MQSSL
-462 LQQLKQQLARG
+462 LQQLKQQLARS

-499 IADEQ
+499 ISDEQ
-504 WHDLNDLAT
+504 WYDINDLAE
-513 LKDDSELSIQLDRW
+513 LREDSELSIQLDRW
-527 ILVEAS
+527 ILVEAC

-557 LKDKSFPELISKL
+557 LKDKSFPEIISKL
-570 LTIIGSKQ
+570 LTIIGSKL

-592 PHLAIVQQQIARLRQ
+592 PHLAIAQQHIARLRQ
-607 HGAEISIRDFTSSIY
+607 HGAEISIRDFSSSMY

-646 SDVGLAQLQEKVL
+646 SDDGLTRLQEKVL

-665 PIGILLADLDDMNLF
+665 PVGILLSDLDDMNLF

>member
-61 LNMPWDAIIFGR
+61 LNTPWDAIIFGR

-86 QASEQPH
+86 QASEQPN

-105 PQQYQAYIHKGIY
+105 PQQYQAYIQKGIY

-147 RLTSELETIHSH
+147 RLTNELETIHSH

-191 FKQEE
+191 FKQED

-208 PNDLNIFKQR
+208 PNDLNVFKQR

-239 AISGNNALKLE
+239 AIAGNNALKLE

-264 DYQLDLQT
+264 DYQLDLKT
-272 PANTVF
+272 PANTLF
-278 SEKSYGLI
+278 SEKSYGVQ
-286 TPWQQINRQLSTH
+286 TPWQQINRQLSTY

-305 LVLFRLSQCPERVF
+305 LILFKLNQCPERVF
-319 QLDWQTP
+319 QQDWQTP
-326 GQYFNQLQSFLK
+326 AQYFNQLHSFLK
-338 EQAQMPIFN
+338 EHAQMPIFN
-347 LELGAYLGVLQAE
+347 IELGAYVGVLQAE

-365 NSQLASLQS
+365 NSQLTSLQS
-374 LQKEHLLPINE
+374 LQKEHLLKINE
-385 LNYSIQFKLSYAQI
+385 LNYSIQFKLSYAPI
-399 TEPLDE
+399 TEPLNEDSFTSLLAQTSQQGLPE
-405 ASFAKLLDQTN
+405 AQA
-416 QQELPKA
+416 
-423 KSEIELVPTI
+423 EIELAPTI
-433 DIISPETTSSSIS
+433 DIIAPEPVKSSIS
-446 LDLSLQNVDAP
+446 LDLSLEQVDAP
-457 VQSSL
+457 LQSSL
-462 LQQLKQQLARG
+462 LQQLKQQLARN

-499 IADEQ
+499 ISDEQ
-504 WHDLNDLAT
+504 WYDINDLAE
-513 LKDDSELSIQLDRW
+513 LREDSELSIQLDRW
-527 ILVEAS
+527 ILVEAC

-570 LTIIGSKQ
+570 LTIIGSKL

-592 PHLAIVQQQIARLRQ
+592 PHLAIAQQHIARLRQ
-607 HGAEISIRDFTSSIY
+607 HGAEISIRDFSSSMY

-646 SDVGLAQLQEKVL
+646 SDDGLTRLQEKVL

-665 PIGILLADLDDMNLF
+665 PVGILLSELNDMNSF

-693 RYFQKKLDRLT
+693 QYFQKKLDRLT

>member
-61 LNMPWDAIIFGR
+61 LNTPWDAIIFGR

-305 LVLFRLSQCPERVF
+305 LVLFKLSQCPERIF

-405 ASFAKLLDQTN
+405 ASFAKLLDQTS

-423 KSEIELVPTI
+423 KSQIELAPTI
-433 DIISPETTSSSIS
+433 DIISPEPTSSSIS

-504 WHDLNDLAT
+504 WHDLNDLAA
-513 LKDDSELSIQLDRW
+513 LRDDSELSIQLDRW

-592 PHLAIVQQQIARLRQ
+592 PHLTIVQQQIARLRQ

-646 SDVGLAQLQEKVL
+646 SDAGLAQLQEKVL

-665 PIGILLADLDDMNLF
+665 PVGILLADLNDMNLF

>member
-1 MGSTKVRNSLLSKK
+1 MRNSLLSKK

-34 QILNLLLGNDYQV
+34 QILNLLLGNNYQV
-47 QALLL
+47 HALLL

-61 LNMPWDAIIFGR
+61 LNTPWDAIIFGR

-105 PQQYQAYIHKGIY
+105 PQQYQTYIHKGIY

-147 RLTSELETIHSH
+147 RLTNELETIHSH

-272 PANTVF
+272 PANTAF
-278 SEKSYGLI
+278 SEKSYGS
-286 TPWQQINRQLSTH
+286 TAPWQQINRQISTH

-305 LVLFRLSQCPERVF
+305 LVLFRLNQCPERVF

-374 LQKEHLLPINE
+374 LQKEHLLTVNE
-385 LNYSIQFKLSYAQI
+385 LNYSVQFKLSYAQI
-399 TEPLDE
+399 TEPLNE

-416 QQELPKA
+416 QQALPKA
-423 KSEIELVPTI
+423 KPEIELTPTI
-433 DIISPETTSSSIS
+433 DIIPSEPTSSSLS
-446 LDLSLQNVDAP
+446 LDLSLQDVDAP
-457 VQSSL
+457 MPSPL

-504 WHDLNDLAT
+504 WHDLNDLAA
-513 LKDDSELSIQLDRW
+513 LRDDSELSIQLDRW
-527 ILVEAS
+527 ILVEAC

-557 LKDKSFPELISKL
+557 LKD
-570 LTIIGSKQ
+570 
-578 ESPLVL
+578 
-584 QFSEQAIQ
+584 
-592 PHLAIVQQQIARLRQ
+592 
-607 HGAEISIRDFTSSIY
+607 
-622 SESILQQLDVQYL
+622 
-635 KLQSKKTELLN
+635 
-646 SDVGLAQLQEKVL
+646 
-659 NYLTVK
+659 
-665 PIGILLADLDDMNLF
+665 
-680 ANAWNVEARFLQG
+680 
-693 RYFQKKLDRLT
+693 
-704 DVQDQ
+704 

>member
-1 MGSTKVRNSLLSKK
+1 MGSTKVRNSLLTKK

-61 LNMPWDAIIFGR
+61 LNTPWDAIIFGR

-86 QASEQPH
+86 QASEQPN

-105 PQQYQAYIHKGIY
+105 PQQYQAYIQKGIY

-133 IRTLSYSHLLQTEQ
+133 IRTLSYSQLLQTEQ
-147 RLTSELETIHSH
+147 RLTNELETIHSH

-191 FKQEE
+191 FKQED

-208 PNDLNIFKQR
+208 PNDLNVFKQR
-218 FKKISLGQFDQARF
+218 FKKIALGQFDQARF

-264 DYQLDLQT
+264 DYQLDLAT
-272 PANTVF
+272 PANTLF
-278 SEKSYGLI
+278 SEKIDGVQ
-286 TPWQQINRQLSTH
+286 TAWQQINRHLSSN

-305 LVLFRLSQCPERVF
+305 LILFHLNQCPERIF
-319 QLDWQTP
+319 QQDWQTP
-326 GQYFNQLQSFLK
+326 AQYFNQLQSFLK
-338 EQAQMPIFN
+338 EHAQMPIFN
-347 LELGAYLGVLQAE
+347 IELGAYVGVLQAE
-360 NSTVL
+360 NSSVL
-365 NSQLASLQS
+365 NSQLVSLQS
-374 LQKEHLLPINE
+374 LQKEHLLKINE
-385 LNYSIQFKLSYAQI
+385 LNYSVQFKLSYAPI
-399 TEPLDE
+399 TEPLNED
-405 ASFAKLLDQTN
+405 SFTKLLDQTH
-416 QQELPKA
+416 QQELPKV
-423 KSEIELVPTI
+423 KSELELAPTI
-433 DIISPETTSSSIS
+433 DIVTAEPANSPIS
-446 LDLSLQNVDAP
+446 LDLSLQHVDGP
-457 VQSSL
+457 LQSSV
-462 LQQLKQQLARG
+462 LQQLRHQLARS

-499 IADEQ
+499 ISNEQ
-504 WHDLNDLAT
+504 WYDINDLAE
-513 LKDDSELSIQLDRW
+513 LREDSELSIQLDRW
-527 ILVEAS
+527 ILVEAC

-570 LTIIGSKQ
+570 LTIIGSKL

-592 PHLAIVQQQIARLRQ
+592 PHLAIAQQHIARLRQ
-607 HGAEISIRDFTSSIY
+607 HGAEVSIRDFSSSMY

-646 SDVGLAQLQEKVL
+646 SDDGLTRLQEKVL

-665 PIGILLADLDDMNLF
+665 PVGILLSELNEMNSF

-693 RYFQKKLDRLT
+693 QYFQKKLDRLT

>member
-61 LNMPWDAIIFGR
+61 LNTPWDAIIFGR

-105 PQQYQAYIHKGIY
+105 PQQYQTYIHKGIY

-208 PNDLNIFKQR
+208 PNDLNVFKQR

-232 EIQSQHA
+232 EILSQHT
-239 AISGNNALKLE
+239 AIAGNNALKLE

-264 DYQLDLQT
+264 DYQLDLKT
-272 PANTVF
+272 PANTLF
-278 SEKSYGLI
+278 SEKSYGVN
-286 TPWQQINRQLSTH
+286 TPWQQINRQLSSY

-305 LVLFRLSQCPERVF
+305 LILFRLNQCPERVF
-319 QLDWQTP
+319 QQDWQTP
-326 GQYFNQLQSFLK
+326 AQYFNQLISFLK
-338 EQAQMPIFN
+338 EHAQMPIFN
-347 LELGAYLGVLQAE
+347 IELGAYVGVLQAE

-365 NSQLASLQS
+365 NSQLTNLQS
-374 LQKEHLLPINE
+374 LQKEHLLKINE
-385 LNYSIQFKLSYAQI
+385 LNYSIQFKLSYAPI
-399 TEPLDE
+399 TEPLNED
-405 ASFAKLLDQTN
+405 SFAKLLNQTS

-423 KSEIELVPTI
+423 KSEIELAPTI
-433 DIISPETTSSSIS
+433 DIIAPEPVKSSIS
-446 LDLSLQNVDAP
+446 LDLSLEQVDAP
-457 VQSSL
+457 LPSSL
-462 LQQLKQQLARG
+462 LQQLKQRLARS

-499 IADEQ
+499 ISDDQ
-504 WHDLNDLAT
+504 WYDINDLT
-513 LKDDSELSIQLDRW
+513 ELRDDSELSIQLDRW

-592 PHLAIVQQQIARLRQ
+592 PHLTIVQQHIARLRQ

-646 SDVGLAQLQEKVL
+646 SNAGLAQLQEKVL

-665 PIGILLADLDDMNLF
+665 PVGILLADLDDMNLF

-693 RYFQKKLDRLT
+693 RYFQKKLDLLI
-704 DVQDQ
+704 

>member
-34 QILNLLLGNDYQV
+34 QILNLLLGNNYQV
-47 QALLL
+47 HALLL

-61 LNMPWDAIIFGR
+61 LNTPWDAIIFGR

-147 RLTSELETIHSH
+147 RLTNELETIHSH

-191 FKQEE
+191 FKQED

-272 PANTVF
+272 PANTAF
-278 SEKSYGLI
+278 SEKSYGS
-286 TPWQQINRQLSTH
+286 TAPWQQINRQISTH

-305 LVLFRLSQCPERVF
+305 LVLFRLNQCPERVF

-374 LQKEHLLPINE
+374 LQKEHLLTVNE
-385 LNYSIQFKLSYAQI
+385 LNYSVQFKLSYAQI
-399 TEPLDE
+399 TEPLNE

-416 QQELPKA
+416 QQALPKA
-423 KSEIELVPTI
+423 KPEIELTRTI
-433 DIISPETTSSSIS
+433 DIIPSEPTHSSLS
-446 LDLSLQNVDAP
+446 LDLSLQDVDAP
-457 VQSSL
+457 MPSPL

-504 WHDLNDLAT
+504 WHDLNDLAA
-513 LKDDSELSIQLDRW
+513 LRDDSELSIQLDRW
-527 ILVEAS
+527 ILVEAC

-557 LKDKSFPELISKL
+557 LKDKSAPELISKL

-578 ESPLVL
+578 ESPLIL

-592 PHLAIVQQQIARLRQ
+592 PHLTIAQQLIARLRQ
-607 HGAEISIRDFTSSIY
+607 HGAEISIRDFTSSMY

-635 KLQSKKTELLN
+635 KLHSKKTELLN
-646 SDVGLAQLQEKVL
+646 SDAGLAQLQEKIL

-665 PIGILLADLDDMNLF
+665 PVGILLADLNDMNLF

-693 RYFQKKLDRLT
+693 RYFQKRLDRLT

>member
-61 LNMPWDAIIFGR
+61 LNTPWDAIIFGR

-105 PQQYQAYIHKGIY
+105 SQQYQTYIHKGIY

-208 PNDLNIFKQR
+208 PDDLNIFKQR

-399 TEPLDE
+399 TELLDE
-405 ASFAKLLDQTN
+405 ASFAKLLDQTS

-446 LDLSLQNVDAP
+446 LDLSIQNVDAP

-592 PHLAIVQQQIARLRQ
+592 PHLTIVQQQIARLRQ

-646 SDVGLAQLQEKVL
+646 SDAGLAQLQEKVL

-665 PIGILLADLDDMNLF
+665 PVGILLADLDDMNLF

>member
-61 LNMPWDAIIFGR
+61 LNTPWDTIIFGR

-86 QASEQPH
+86 QASEQPN

-105 PQQYQAYIHKGIY
+105 PQQYQAYIQKGIY

-147 RLTSELETIHSH
+147 RLTNELETIHSH
-159 TQTLVNNSHKAVA
+159 TQTLVNSSHKAVA

-191 FKQEE
+191 FKQED

-208 PNDLNIFKQR
+208 PDDLNVFKQR

-239 AISGNNALKLE
+239 AIAGNNALKLE

-264 DYQLDLQT
+264 DYQLDLKT
-272 PANTVF
+272 PANTLF
-278 SEKSYGLI
+278 SEKSYGVQ
-286 TPWQQINRQLSTH
+286 TPWQQINRQLSTYR
-299 PAQANA
+299 AQANA
-305 LVLFRLSQCPERVF
+305 LILFKLNQCPERVF
-319 QLDWQTP
+319 QQDWQTP
-326 GQYFNQLQSFLK
+326 AQYFNQLHSFLK
-338 EQAQMPIFN
+338 EHAQMPIFN
-347 LELGAYLGVLQAE
+347 IELGAYVGVLQAE

-365 NSQLASLQS
+365 NSQLTSLQS
-374 LQKEHLLPINE
+374 LQKEHLLKINE
-385 LNYSIQFKLSYAQI
+385 LNYSIQFKLSYAPI
-399 TEPLDE
+399 TEPLNED
-405 ASFAKLLDQTN
+405 SFTSLLDQTN

-423 KSEIELVPTI
+423 QAEIELAPTI
-433 DIISPETTSSSIS
+433 DIVTPEPIKSSLS
-446 LDLSLQNVDAP
+446 LDLSLEQVDTP
-457 VQSSL
+457 MQSSL
-462 LQQLKQQLARG
+462 LQQLKQQLARS

-499 IADEQ
+499 ISDDQ
-504 WHDLNDLAT
+504 WYDINDLAE
-513 LKDDSELSIQLDRW
+513 LREDSELSIQLDRW
-527 ILVEAS
+527 ILVEAC

-570 LTIIGSKQ
+570 LTIIGSKL

-592 PHLAIVQQQIARLRQ
+592 PHLAIAQQHIARLRQ
-607 HGAEISIRDFTSSIY
+607 HGAEISIRDFSSSIY

-635 KLQSKKTELLN
+635 KLQSKKTELLK
-646 SDVGLAQLQEKVL
+646 SDDGLARLQEKVL

-665 PIGILLADLDDMNLF
+665 PVGILLSDLDDMNSF
-680 ANAWNVEARFLQG
+680 ANAWNVETRFLQG
-693 RYFQKKLDRLT
+693 QYFQKKLDRLT

>member
-1 MGSTKVRNSLLSKK
+1 MRNSLLSKK

-61 LNMPWDAIIFGR
+61 LNTPWDAIIFGR

-86 QASEQPH
+86 QASEQPN

-105 PQQYQAYIHKGIY
+105 PQQYQAYIQKGIY

-133 IRTLSYSHLLQTEQ
+133 IRTLSYSQLLQTEQ
-147 RLTSELETIHSH
+147 RLTNELETIHSH

-191 FKQEE
+191 FKQED

-264 DYQLDLQT
+264 DYQLDLTT
-272 PANTVF
+272 PANTHF
-278 SEKSYGLI
+278 SERSDGVQ
-286 TPWQQINRQLSTH
+286 TAWQQINRHLSSY

-305 LVLFRLSQCPERVF
+305 LILFRLNQCPERVF
-319 QLDWQTP
+319 QQDWQTP
-326 GQYFNQLQSFLK
+326 AQYFNQLQSFLK
-338 EQAQMPIFN
+338 EHAQIPIFN
-347 LELGAYLGVLQAE
+347 LELGAYVGVLQAE
-360 NSTVL
+360 NSSVL
-365 NSQLASLQS
+365 NSQLVSLQS
-374 LQKEHLLPINE
+374 LQKEHLLKINE
-385 LNYSIQFKLSYAQI
+385 FNYSVQFKLSYAPI
-399 TEPLDE
+399 TEPLNED
-405 ASFAKLLDQTN
+405 SFTKLLDQTH
-416 QQELPKA
+416 QQELPQA
-423 KSEIELVPTI
+423 KSEIELAPTI
-433 DIISPETTSSSIS
+433 DIVAAEPASSPIS
-446 LDLSLQNVDAP
+446 LDLSLQHVDAP
-457 VQSSL
+457 LQSSV
-462 LQQLKQQLARG
+462 LQQLKQQLARS

-499 IADEQ
+499 ISDEQ
-504 WHDLNDLAT
+504 WYDINDLAE
-513 LKDDSELSIQLDRW
+513 LREDSELSIQLDRW
-527 ILVEAS
+527 ILVEAC

-570 LTIIGSKQ
+570 LTIIGSKL

-592 PHLAIVQQQIARLRQ
+592 PHLAIAQQHITRLRQ
-607 HGAEISIRDFTSSIY
+607 HGAEISIRDFSSSMY
-622 SESILQQLDVQYL
+622 SESILQQIDVQYL

-646 SDVGLAQLQEKVL
+646 SDDGLVRLQEKVL

-665 PIGILLADLDDMNLF
+665 PVGILLSELNDMNSF
-680 ANAWNVEARFLQG
+680 ANAWNVETRFLQG
-693 RYFQKKLDRLT
+693 QYFQKKLDRLT

>member
-1 MGSTKVRNSLLSKK
+1 MRNSLLSKK

-61 LNMPWDAIIFGR
+61 LNTPWDVIIFGR

-86 QASEQPH
+86 QASEQPN

-105 PQQYQAYIHKGIY
+105 PQQYQAYIQKGIY

-133 IRTLSYSHLLQTEQ
+133 LRTLSYSHLLQTEQ
-147 RLTSELETIHSH
+147 RLTNELETIHSH

-191 FKQEE
+191 FKQED

-208 PNDLNIFKQR
+208 PNDLNVFKQR

-264 DYQLDLQT
+264 DYQLDLTT

-278 SEKSYGLI
+278 AEKSYGVQ
-286 TPWQQINRQLSTH
+286 TAWQQINRHLSTY

-305 LVLFRLSQCPERVF
+305 LILFKLNQCPERVF
-319 QLDWQTP
+319 QQDWQTP
-326 GQYFNQLQSFLK
+326 AQYFNQLQSFLK
-338 EQAQMPIFN
+338 EHAQMPIFN
-347 LELGAYLGVLQAE
+347 IELGAYVGVLQAE
-360 NSTVL
+360 NSNVL
-365 NSQLASLQS
+365 NSQLVSLQS
-374 LQKEHLLPINE
+374 LQKEHLLKINE
-385 LNYSIQFKLSYAQI
+385 LNYSIQFKLSYAPI
-399 TEPLDE
+399 TEPLNED
-405 ASFAKLLDQTN
+405 SFTKLLDRTSL
-416 QQELPKA
+416 QELPKA
-423 KSEIELVPTI
+423 KSEIELAPTTETI
-433 DIISPETTSSSIS
+433 APEPANSPIS
-446 LDLSLQNVDAP
+446 LDLSLQHVDDP
-457 VQSSL
+457 LQSSV
-462 LQQLKQQLARG
+462 LQQLKQQLARS

-499 IADEQ
+499 ISNEQ
-504 WHDLNDLAT
+504 WYDINDLAE
-513 LKDDSELSIQLDRW
+513 LREDSELSIQLDRW
-527 ILVEAS
+527 ILVEAC

-570 LTIIGSKQ
+570 LTIIGSKL

-592 PHLAIVQQQIARLRQ
+592 PHLAIAQQHIARLRQ
-607 HGAEISIRDFTSSIY
+607 HGAEISIRDFSSSIY

-646 SDVGLAQLQEKVL
+646 SDDGLARLQEKVL

-665 PIGILLADLDDMNLF
+665 PVGILLSELNDMNSF

-693 RYFQKKLDRLT
+693 QYFQKKLDRLT

>member
-61 LNMPWDAIIFGR
+61 LNTPWDAIIFGR

-239 AISGNNALKLE
+239 AISSNNALKLE

-305 LVLFRLSQCPERVF
+305 LVLFRLSQCPERIF

-374 LQKEHLLPINE
+374 LQKEYLLPINE

-405 ASFAKLLDQTN
+405 ASFAKLLDQTS

-433 DIISPETTSSSIS
+433 DIISPEPTSSSIS

-504 WHDLNDLAT
+504 WHDLNDLAA
-513 LKDDSELSIQLDRW
+513 LRDDNELSIQLDRW

-592 PHLAIVQQQIARLRQ
+592 PHLTIVQQQIARLRQ

-646 SDVGLAQLQEKVL
+646 SDAGLAQLQEKVL

-665 PIGILLADLDDMNLF
+665 PVGILLADLDDMNLF

>member
-1 MGSTKVRNSLLSKK
+1 MRNSLLSKK

-61 LNMPWDAIIFGR
+61 LNTPWDAIIFGR

-399 TEPLDE
+399 TESLDE

-433 DIISPETTSSSIS
+433 DIISPEPTSSSIS
-446 LDLSLQNVDAP
+446 IDLSLQNVDAP

-462 LQQLKQQLARG
+462 LQQLKQQLARS

-513 LKDDSELSIQLDRW
+513 LRDDSELSIQLDRW

-592 PHLAIVQQQIARLRQ
+592 PHLAIVQQHIARLRQ

-646 SDVGLAQLQEKVL
+646 SDAGLAQLQEKVL

-665 PIGILLADLDDMNLF
+665 PVGILLADLNDMNLF

>member
-52 DDLKSFEKQ
+52 DDLSFEKQ
-61 LNMPWDAIIFGR
+61 LNTPWDTIIFGR

-86 QASEQPH
+86 QASEQPN

-105 PQQYQAYIHKGIY
+105 PQQYQAYIQKGIY
-118 DVVPLEPLDYFYITL
+118 DVVPLEPLDYFYINL

-147 RLTSELETIHSH
+147 RLTNELETIHSH

-191 FKQEE
+191 FKQED

-208 PNDLNIFKQR
+208 PDDLNVFKQR

-239 AISGNNALKLE
+239 AIAGNNALKLE

-264 DYQLDLQT
+264 DYQLDLKT
-272 PANTVF
+272 PANTLF
-278 SEKSYGLI
+278 SEKSYGVQ
-286 TPWQQINRQLSTH
+286 TPWQQINRQLSTYR
-299 PAQANA
+299 AQANA
-305 LVLFRLSQCPERVF
+305 LILFKLNQCPERVF
-319 QLDWQTP
+319 QQDWQTP
-326 GQYFNQLQSFLK
+326 AQYFNQLHSFLK
-338 EQAQMPIFN
+338 EHAQMPIFN
-347 LELGAYLGVLQAE
+347 IELGAYVGVLQAE

-365 NSQLASLQS
+365 NSQLTSLQS
-374 LQKEHLLPINE
+374 LQKEHLLKINE
-385 LNYSIQFKLSYAQI
+385 LNYSIQFKLSYAPI
-399 TEPLDE
+399 TEPLNED
-405 ASFAKLLDQTN
+405 SFTSLLDQTN

-423 KSEIELVPTI
+423 QAEIELAPTI
-433 DIISPETTSSSIS
+433 DIVTPEPIKSSLS
-446 LDLSLQNVDAP
+446 LDLSLEQVDTP
-457 VQSSL
+457 MQSSL
-462 LQQLKQQLARG
+462 LQQLKQQLARS

-499 IADEQ
+499 ISDDQ
-504 WHDLNDLAT
+504 WHDINDLAE
-513 LKDDSELSIQLDRW
+513 LREDSELSIQLDRW
-527 ILVEAS
+527 ILVEAC

-570 LTIIGSKQ
+570 LTIIGSKL

-592 PHLAIVQQQIARLRQ
+592 PHLAIAQQHIARLRQ
-607 HGAEISIRDFTSSIY
+607 HGAEISIRDFSSSIY

-635 KLQSKKTELLN
+635 KLQSKKTELLK
-646 SDVGLAQLQEKVL
+646 SDDGLARLQEKVL

-665 PIGILLADLDDMNLF
+665 PVGILLSDLDDMNSF
-680 ANAWNVEARFLQG
+680 ANAWNVETRFLQG
-693 RYFQKKLDRLT
+693 QYFQKKLDRLT